1 MLAAVLNLDKGAGAL
16 QKAAGAHLL
25 KALVAGVRGDAHDAL
40 PLLQVLV
47 DIVQHLFLL
56 PRADQHVHLAQL
68 LRLLREGLRETAGHC
83 DDGAGVFPFHAVD
96 HLPGLFVPGG
106 GDGAGVDDI
115 DIGVV
120 AAVHN
125 VVPVR
130 CKLLGHNLCLI
141 LVHLASQGVKC
152 CSHSP
157 SFPRL
162 SLRFLKI
169 AVPAGAKFPVFLPKS
184 LRTKLLKMLYK

>member
-1 MLAAVLNLDKGAGAL
+1 MLAAVLNLDKGASAL

-25 KALVAGVRGDAHDAL
+25 KALVPAVRGDAHDAL

-68 LRLLREGLRETAGHC
+68 LRLLREGLRKTAGHS
-83 DDGAGVFPFHAVD
+83 DDCAGIFPLDAMD

-106 GDGAGVDDI
+106 GDGAGIDDI
-115 DIGVV
+115 DVGVV

-125 VVPVR
+125 VVPVSR
-130 CKLLGHNLCLI
+130 KLLGHNLCLI
-141 LVHLASQGVKC
+141 LVHLASQGVKR
-152 CSHSP
+152 CSHSS
-157 SFPRL
+157 SFPRP
-162 SLRFLKI
+162 
-169 AVPAGAKFPVFLPKS
+169 VPVFFWGRCWGVAPA
-184 LRTKLLKMLYK
+184 